1 MKIHKKIVRLMTF
14 KSYFEHTEPI
24 FQEQQI
30 LNLYKI
36 NDYLRWLETL
46 FEKCEKNGFEHD
58 IVDYYR
64 VLKGKE
70 YHSGMQK

>member
-36 NDYLRWLETL
+36 NDYLTSL
-46 FEKCEKNGFEHD
+46 FMIRYFLLQNLPENFTN
-58 IVDYYR
+58 YF
-64 VLKGKE
+64 LANKE
-70 YHSGMQK
+70 IHNCNT

>member
-1 MKIHKKIVRLMTF
+1 MLSKMMCGR
-14 KSYFEHTEPI
+14 SC
-24 FQEQQI
+24 I
-30 LNLYKI
+30 LVVS
-36 NDYLRWLETL
+36 LRWLETL

-58 IVDYYR
+58 NVDYCR

>member
-1 MKIHKKIVRLMTF
+1 MEFQKNVRF
-14 KSYFEHTEPI
+14 FPAW
-24 FQEQQI
+24 
-30 LNLYKI
+30 NC
-36 NDYLRWLETL
+36 LRWLETL